1 MVSGSGYQHTAN
13 LDRRGID
20 MSELYIKLPFPPT
33 LNTAHRHIVIQGKP
47 RTILSKQGR
56 EYKQSVLN
64 AVHFDDQGQPP
75 MMGRL
80 SVKIALAPPDKRR
93 RDLDNLPKILLDSLT
108 EAKIWGDDEQIDQLL
123 IIRLPVEKP
132 GYAMVTISE
141 Q

>member
-1 MVSGSGYQHTAN
+1 MDQRKTN
-13 LDRRGID
+13 

-33 LNTAHRHIVIQGKP
+33 LNTYHRHIVIQGKP

-64 AVHFDDQGQPP
+64 AVLFDDGDHPP

-80 SVKIALAPPDKRR
+80 HVTIAVAPPDNRR
-93 RDLDNLPKILLDSLT
+93 RDLDNIPKSVLDSLT